1 VTLSTWIGLVG
12 CTGHLA
18 LAILVALR
26 GGRNP
31 LALPLILLSLDLFG
45 WNAAELAYSLSRE
58 PAWHWLDTG
67 LSPFTPPLALHVI
80 AVFVGRARALRGFLA
95 GSYGVFSLL
104 AFSSMAAFLWP
115 TFRTWT
121 DSEAWSIAYLLGELP
136 VLGVAL
142 HLLVSHQRRAAGVEE
157 QLRARVM
164 LIALAIGVVLG
175 ATEFMDDLG
184 VHVPPLGSLATL
196 VTTAL
201 VTVVALRLRL
211 FARDLSAAIVVYAF
225 ALSVLGVLLYLLIFA
240 WLGTSRAAL
249 VVGTTVVTLGL
260 IAITREAVGSVSA
273 KRHRAEHL
281 ATLGRFSAQMG
292 HDLKNPLAALKGAL
306 QFLVEE
312 ETRGHSLQEHGQF
325 LQLMSTQVERMG
337 RVIDDYQRL
346 GRVEVERREV
356 RPSELV
362 EAVLALQTLAPP
374 PNVVIRTAFSE
385 PVSVCAIDTDLF
397 SGALEN
403 LVRNGIEAMPDGG
416 TLTVKVEPVK
426 EDRGVGL
433 VLSVEDTGTGMDVRE
448 AAQAFDDFYTT
459 KASGSGLGLAF
470 VRRVAHAHGG
480 RVDLSSEPGRGT
492 VVSLYLP
499 AP

>member
-1 VTLSTWIGLVG
+1 
-12 CTGHLA
+12 
-18 LAILVALR
+18 
-26 GGRNP
+26 
-31 LALPLILLSLDLFG
+31 
-45 WNAAELAYSLSRE
+45 
-58 PAWHWLDTG
+58 
-67 LSPFTPPLALHVI
+67 
-80 AVFVGRARALRGFLA
+80 
-95 GSYGVFSLL
+95 
-104 AFSSMAAFLWP
+104 
-115 TFRTWT
+115 
-121 DSEAWSIAYLLGELP
+121 
-136 VLGVAL
+136 
-142 HLLVSHQRRAAGVEE
+142 
-157 QLRARVM
+157 
-164 LIALAIGVVLG
+164 
-175 ATEFMDDLG
+175 
-184 VHVPPLGSLATL
+184 
-196 VTTAL
+196 
-201 VTVVALRLRL
+201 
-211 FARDLSAAIVVYAF
+211 
-225 ALSVLGVLLYLLIFA
+225 
-240 WLGTSRAAL
+240 
-249 VVGTTVVTLGL
+249 
-260 IAITREAVGSVSA
+260 
-273 KRHRAEHL
+273 
-281 ATLGRFSAQMG
+281 MG

-459 KASGSGLGLAF
+459 KTSGSGLGLAF